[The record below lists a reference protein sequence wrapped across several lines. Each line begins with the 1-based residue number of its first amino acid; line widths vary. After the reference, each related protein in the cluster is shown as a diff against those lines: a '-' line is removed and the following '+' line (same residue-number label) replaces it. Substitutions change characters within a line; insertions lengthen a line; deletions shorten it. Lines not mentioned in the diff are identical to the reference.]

1 MLLIAVLIPI
11 AGSALIFSLGRKGR
25 RIRRWI
31 AITSTVAT
39 SVFVCLAL
47 LTEPGRSYV
56 LLEFTPRM
64 TIAFQLD
71 GMGMV
76 FAGLIA
82 FLWPLA
88 MLYAFEY
95 MEHEP
100 SENAFFGQ
108 YLLSYAMTLVIASSQ
123 NLFTLYF
130 FFESLTLA
138 TVFLVAHGFS
148 RRSVY
153 AARKY
158 LYYSLGAASLG
169 FLSMISVLVYSDT
182 TAFVYGGIPAL
193 QQAPH
198 TMMLLLFVLG
208 FFGFGVKAAVFPL
221 HGWLPTASV
230 APTPV
235 TSLLHAVAV
244 VNAGVFSVARLAYY
258 VYGPTLIS
266 GTWAQTLCLSM
277 AAFTILFASARAVH
291 EQHLK
296 RRLAFST
303 ISNLSYMLFG
313 LMLLTPLGLKAGLL
327 HMIFHSLVKIT
338 LFSCAGAIMVQTGR
352 QYVQELRG
360 LGRQMPIVMTV
371 FAFCAVELVGIPPF
385 IIFQSKWALIT
396 AGFQSGHIVGVL
408 GVVVLLISAGFTA
421 AYLLKPAVTAFA
433 LPMEHRAGEKRDPG
447 WQMRTLF
454 FVMVAAMLSLVLL
467 GKPIADYLTQMV
479 GL

>member
-1 MLLIAVLIPI
+1 MLLIAFTIPLL
-11 AGSALIFSLGRKGR
+11 GSALIFTWGRKGR

-31 AITSTVAT
+31 SFVSTLAT

-47 LTEPGRSYV
+47 FAEPGKSYL

-64 TIAFQLD
+64 TIAFSLD
-71 GMGMV
+71 GLGSV

-88 MLYAFEY
+88 TLYAFEY
-95 MEHEP
+95 MTHEHG
-100 SENAFFGQ
+100 ENTFFGQ
-108 YLLSYAMTLVIASSQ
+108 YLLSYAMALFIASAE
-123 NLFTLYF
+123 NLFTLFF

-148 RRSVY
+148 ARSMY
-153 AARKY
+153 AGRKY

-169 FLSMISVLVYSDT
+169 FLAMIGVLSYSDT
-182 TAFVYGGIPAL
+182 TTFVYGGIPAL
-193 QQAPH
+193 SQAPH

-208 FFGFGVKAAVFPL
+208 FLGFGVKAAVFPL

-258 VYGPTLIS
+258 IYGPVLIS
-266 GTWAQTLCLSM
+266 GTWAQTLCMGL
-277 AAFTILFASARAVH
+277 AVFTILFASSMAVH

-296 RRLAFST
+296 RRLAYST

-313 LMLLTPLGLKAGLL
+313 LMLMTPLGFRAGLM
-327 HMIFHSLVKIT
+327 HMIFHSLIKLT

-352 QYVQELRG
+352 EYVQQLRG
-360 LGRQMPIVMTV
+360 LRRQMPIVMTV

-385 IIFQSKWALIT
+385 IGFQSKWALVT
-396 AGFQSGHIVGVL
+396 AAFQSGHVVGIVGVI
-408 GVVVLLISAGFTA
+408 VLLISAGLTA
-421 AYLLKPAVTAFA
+421 AYLLKPAGTAFA
-433 LPMEHRAGEKRDPG
+433 LPLEDGKIENKDPG
-447 WQMRTLF
+447 WQMLVP
-454 FVMVAAMLSLVLL
+454 FVVLVAVMLALVIAS
-467 GKPIADYLTQMV
+467 KPLVDYLSQIV
-479 GL
+479 QL

>member
-1 MLLIAVLIPI
+1 MLLIAFALPLLGSVLV
-11 AGSALIFSLGRKGR
+11 FTLGRKGR

-31 AITSTVAT
+31 SFLFTLAT

-47 LTEPGRSYV
+47 FLEPENSYTLLT
-56 LLEFTPRM
+56 FTPRM
-64 TIAFQLD
+64 TIAFSLD
-71 GMGMV
+71 GLGTV

-88 MLYAFEY
+88 MLYSFEY
-95 MEHEP
+95 MEHETG
-100 SENAFFGQ
+100 ENAFFGQ
-108 YLLSYAMTLVIASSQ
+108 YLLCYAITLVIASAA

-148 RRSVY
+148 RTSMY
-153 AARKY
+153 AGRKY

-169 FLSMISVLVYSDT
+169 FLAMISVLSFSDS

-193 QQAPH
+193 RQAPH
-198 TMMLLLFVLG
+198 AMMLFLFVLG

-221 HGWLPTASV
+221 YGWLPTASV

-258 VYGPTLIS
+258 VYGPALIA

-277 AAFTILFASARAVH
+277 AVFTILFASAKAVR

-296 RRLAFST
+296 RRLAYST

-313 LMLLTPLGLKAGLL
+313 LLLLTPLGLRAGLL
-327 HMIFHSLVKIT
+327 HMIFHSLIKLT
-338 LFSCAGAIMVQTGR
+338 LFSCAGAIMVQTNR
-352 QYVQELRG
+352 VYVQDLRG

-385 IIFQSKWALIT
+385 IGFQSKWALVT
-396 AGFQSGHIVGVL
+396 AGFQSGHPVGVI
-408 GVVVLLISAGFTA
+408 GVVALLISAGFTA

-433 LPMEHRAGEKRDPG
+433 LPLEKKRGDKRDPG
-447 WQMRTLF
+447 WQMLLPF
-454 FVMVAAMLSLVLL
+454 AVLIAVMLLLVLAA
-467 GKPIADYLTQMV
+467 KPLTDYLSQV
-479 GL
+479 AQI

>member
-1 MLLIAVLIPI
+1 MLLIAFLIPI
-11 AGSALIFSLGRKGR
+11 AGSALIFTLGRKGR

-31 AITSTVAT
+31 AILSTVET

-47 LTEPGRSYV
+47 IMEPGHSYT

-71 GMGMV
+71 GMGKV

-82 FLWPLA
+82 FLWPFA

-95 MEHEP
+95 MGHETG
-100 SENAFFGQ
+100 ENSFFGQ
-108 YLLSYAMTLVIASSQ
+108 YLLSYAMTLIIASAQ

-148 RRSVY
+148 ARSMY
-153 AARKY
+153 AGRKY

-182 TAFVYGGIPAL
+182 TTFIYGGIPAL
-193 QQAPH
+193 RDAPH

-258 VYGPTLIS
+258 VYGPELIS

-296 RRLAFST
+296 RRLAYST

-313 LMLLTPLGLKAGLL
+313 LMLLTPLGLKAGLM
-327 HMIFHSLVKIT
+327 HMVFHSLVKIT

-352 QYVQELRG
+352 EYVQELRG
-360 LGRQMPIVMTV
+360 LRRQMPIVTAV

-385 IIFQSKWALIT
+385 IIFQSKWALVT
-396 AGFQSGHIVGVL
+396 AGFQSGHAVGVI
-408 GVVVLLISAGFTA
+408 GVAVLLISAGFTA

-433 LPMEHRAGEKRDPG
+433 LPIEKRPDERRDPG
-447 WQMRTLF
+447 WQMLTLLL
-454 FVMVAAMLSLVLL
+454 VMVAAMLALVLL
-467 GKPIADYLTQMV
+467 GKPIADYLTAMV

>member
-1 MLLIAVLIPI
+1 V
-11 AGSALIFSLGRKGR
+11 
-25 RIRRWI
+25 
-31 AITSTVAT
+31 
-39 SVFVCLAL
+39 
-47 LTEPGRSYV
+47 EPDRSYV
-56 LLEFTPRM
+56 LLEFTARM
-64 TIAFQLD
+64 TLQFQLD
-71 GMGMV
+71 GMGKV

-82 FLWPLA
+82 FLWPFA

-95 MEHEP
+95 MEHERG
-100 SENAFFGQ
+100 ENAFFGQ
-108 YLLSYAMTLVIASSQ
+108 YLLSYAMTLVIASAH

-130 FFESLTLA
+130 FFEALTLA

-158 LYYSLGAASLG
+158 LYYSLGAASLA
-169 FLSMISVLVYSDT
+169 FLSMISVLVYSDST
-182 TAFVYGGIPAL
+182 TFILGGIPAL
-193 QQAPH
+193 RQAPQG
-198 TMMLLLFVLG
+198 MMLLLFVLG
-208 FFGFGVKAAVFPL
+208 FFGFGVKSAVFPL

-258 VYGPTLIS
+258 VYGPQLLS

-296 RRLAFST
+296 RRLAYST

-313 LMLLTPLGLKAGLL
+313 LMLLTPLGLKAGLM

-338 LFSCAGAIMVQTGR
+338 LFSCAGAIAVQTGR

-360 LGRQMPIVMTV
+360 LWRQMPVVTAV
-371 FAFCAVELVGIPPF
+371 FTFCAVELVGIPPF
-385 IIFQSKWALIT
+385 IIFQSKWALVT
-396 AGFQSGHIVGVL
+396 AGFQSGLLMGVI
-408 GVVVLLISAGFTA
+408 GVAVLLISAGFTA

-433 LPMEHRAGEKRDPG
+433 LPIERRPEEKRDPG
-447 WQMRTLF
+447 WQMLTLF
-454 FVMVAAMLSLVLL
+454 FVMVSAMLSLILL
-467 GKPIADYLTQMV
+467 GKPIADALSQMV

>member
-1 MLLIAVLIPI
+1 MLLIAFLLPLL
-11 AGSALIFSLGRKGR
+11 GSALIFTWGRKDR

-31 AITSTVAT
+31 SFLFTAAT
-39 SVFVCLAL
+39 SVFVYLAL
-47 LTEPGRSYV
+47 FMEPGESYL

-64 TIAFQLD
+64 TLAFRLD
-71 GMGMV
+71 GMGSV

-95 MEHEP
+95 MEHQTG
-100 SENAFFGQ
+100 ENAFFGQ
-108 YLLSYAMTLVIASSQ
+108 YLLVYSIALVIASAA
-123 NLFTLYF
+123 NLFTLFF

-148 RRSVY
+148 RPAMY
-153 AARKY
+153 AGRKY

-169 FLSMISVLVYSDT
+169 FLALVGVLSYSDT
-182 TAFVYGGIPAL
+182 TTFTYGGIPAL
-193 QQAPH
+193 AQAPH
-198 TMMLLLFVLG
+198 GMMLLLFVLG
-208 FFGFGVKAAVFPL
+208 FFGFGVKSAIFPL

-258 VYGPTLIS
+258 VYGPALLA

-277 AAFTILFASARAVH
+277 AVFTILFASAKAVH

-296 RRLAFST
+296 RRLAYST

-313 LMLLTPLGLKAGLL
+313 LMLLTPLGLQAGLF
-327 HMIFHSLVKIT
+327 HMVFHSLVKLT
-338 LFSCAGAIMVQTGR
+338 LFSCAGAIMVRTGR
-352 QYVQELRG
+352 EYVQQLRG
-360 LGRQMPIVMTV
+360 LWRQMPLVMAV
-371 FAFCAVELVGIPPF
+371 FAFCAVVLVGVPPF
-385 IIFQSKWALIT
+385 IVFQSKWALAT
-396 AGFQSGHIVGVL
+396 AGFLSGHAVGVL
-408 GVVVLLISAGFTA
+408 GVIALLISAGFTA
-421 AYLLKPAVTAFA
+421 AYLLKPAITAFT
-433 LPMEHRAGEKRDPG
+433 LPLENGKPETLDPG
-447 WQMRTLF
+447 WQMMVPF
-454 FVMVAAMLSLVLL
+454 FVLVFVILALVFFSGPLAEYL
-467 GKPIADYLTQMV
+467 GHIA

>member
-1 MLLIAVLIPI
+1 MLLIAFAIPI
-11 AGSALIFSLGRKGR
+11 AGSALIFTWGRRGG

-31 AITSTVAT
+31 AILSTIAT
-39 SVFVCLAL
+39 SAFVCLAL
-47 LTEPGRSYV
+47 FAEPGRGYV
-56 LLEFTPRM
+56 LLEFTSRM
-64 TIAFQLD
+64 TIAFSLD
-71 GMGMV
+71 GLGSV

-82 FLWPLA
+82 FLWPLS

-95 MEHEP
+95 MKHETG
-100 SENAFFGQ
+100 ENAFFGQ
-108 YLLSYAMTLVIASSQ
+108 YLLSYAMTLLIASAE

-130 FFESLTLA
+130 FFELLTLA

-148 RRSVY
+148 HRSMY
-153 AARKY
+153 AGRKY
-158 LYYSLGAASLG
+158 LYYTLGAASLG
-169 FLSMISVLVYSDT
+169 FLAMISVLVYSDT
-182 TAFVYGGIPAL
+182 TIFVYGGIPAL
-193 QQAPH
+193 RQAPH

-258 VYGPTLIS
+258 VYGPALIS

-277 AAFTILFASARAVH
+277 AAFTILFASAKAVH

-296 RRLAFST
+296 RRLAYST

-313 LMLLTPLGLKAGLL
+313 LLLLTPLGLKAGLM
-327 HMIFHSLVKIT
+327 HMIFHSLIKLT
-338 LFSCAGAIMVQTGR
+338 LFSCAGAILVQTGR
-352 QYVQELRG
+352 EYVQELRG
-360 LGRQMPIVMTV
+360 LRRQMPIVMTV

-385 IIFQSKWALIT
+385 IIFQSKWALVT
-396 AGFQSGHIVGVL
+396 AAFGSGHIIGIAGVA
-408 GVVVLLISAGFTA
+408 VLLISAGFTA

-433 LPMEHRAGEKRDPG
+433 LPIEKKPSEKRDPG
-447 WQMRTLF
+447 WQMLTLF
-454 FVMVAAMLSLVLL
+454 LVITAAMLALILL
-467 GKPIADYLTQMV
+467 GKPIADYLSQIV

>member
-1 MLLIAVLIPI
+1 MLLIAVLLPI
-11 AGSALIFSLGRKGR
+11 AGSALIFTLGRKGR

-31 AITSTVAT
+31 AIVSTAAT
-39 SVFVCLAL
+39 SVLVCLVL
-47 LTEPGRSYV
+47 FLEPDRSYV
-56 LLEFTPRM
+56 LLEFTARM
-64 TIAFQLD
+64 TLAFRLD
-71 GMGMV
+71 GMGKV

-82 FLWPLA
+82 FLWPFA

-100 SENAFFGQ
+100 GENSFFGQ
-108 YLLSYAMTLVIASSQ
+108 YLLSYAMTLVIASAQ

-148 RRSVY
+148 HRSVY

-158 LYYSLGAASLG
+158 LYYSLGAASLA
-169 FLSMISVLVYSDT
+169 FLSMISVLVYSDST
-182 TAFVYGGIPAL
+182 TFILGGIPAL
-193 QQAPH
+193 RQAPH

-258 VYGPTLIS
+258 VYGPELIS

-296 RRLAFST
+296 RRLAYST

-313 LMLLTPLGLKAGLL
+313 LMLLTPLGLKAGLM
-327 HMIFHSLVKIT
+327 HMVFHSLVKIT

-360 LGRQMPIVMTV
+360 LWRQMPVVTAV

-385 IIFQSKWALIT
+385 IIFQSKWALVT

-433 LPMEHRAGEKRDPG
+433 LPIERRAEEKRDPG
-447 WQMRTLF
+447 WQMLTLF
-454 FVMVAAMLSLVLL
+454 FVMVAAMLSLILL
-467 GKPIADYLTQMV
+467 GKPIADALSQMV

>member
-1 MLLIAVLIPI
+1 MLPI
-11 AGSALIFSLGRKGR
+11 AFCIPLLGSALVFTVGRKGR

-31 AITSTVAT
+31 SILFTLAT
-39 SVFVCLAL
+39 SVCVGFAL
-47 LTEPGRSYV
+47 FGNTGESYL

-64 TIAFQLD
+64 TIAFSLD
-71 GMGMV
+71 GMGSV
-76 FAGLIA
+76 FTGLIA

-95 MEHEP
+95 MEHEK

-108 YLLSYAMTLVIASSQ
+108 YLLCYTMTLLIAASE

-130 FFESLTLA
+130 FFEALTLT

-148 RRSVY
+148 RASMY

-158 LYYSLGAASLG
+158 LYYLLGAVSLG
-169 FLSMISVLVYSDT
+169 FVSMIGVLSYSDT
-182 TAFVYGGIPAL
+182 TTFVYGGIQAL
-193 QQAPH
+193 QEAPH

-244 VNAGVFSVARLAYY
+244 VNAGVFSVGRLAYY
-258 VYGPTLIS
+258 IYGPQLIS

-277 AAFTILFASARAVH
+277 AAFTILFASAKAIH

-296 RRLAFST
+296 RRLAYST

-313 LMLLTPLGLKAGLL
+313 LMLLTPLGFRAGLM
-327 HMIFHSLVKIT
+327 HMIFHSLIKLT
-338 LFSCAGAIMVQTGR
+338 LFSCAGAIMVRTGR
-352 QYVQELRG
+352 TYVQELRG
-360 LGRQMPIVMTV
+360 LRRQMPIVTAV

-385 IIFQSKWALIT
+385 IVFQSKWALVT
-396 AGFQSGHIVGVL
+396 AAFQGGHLVGVI
-408 GVVVLLISAGFTA
+408 GVVVLLISAGCTA

-433 LPMEHRAGEKRDPG
+433 LPLDEGRSENRDPG
-447 WQMRTLF
+447 WQMLVPF
-454 FVMVAAMLSLVLL
+454 GILVAVMLSLVLAA
-467 GKPIADYLTQMV
+467 KPLTDYLSVIAQI
-479 GL
+479 